1 MESLIKDVTE
11 YITDQLEDNI
21 GLDSYGSDL
30 HHELLNTA
38 YFKTSTKE
46 AKEWLNGFSFDA
58 VEKVKEYEQDNFGKV
73 STNLSDPVKVSNMLS
88 YVLGEEIL
96 NNSDLLTKYC
106 WDRVLNESS
115 IKIILNEL
123 ITKQNLST

>member
-115 IKIILNEL
+115 I
-123 ITKQNLST
+123 